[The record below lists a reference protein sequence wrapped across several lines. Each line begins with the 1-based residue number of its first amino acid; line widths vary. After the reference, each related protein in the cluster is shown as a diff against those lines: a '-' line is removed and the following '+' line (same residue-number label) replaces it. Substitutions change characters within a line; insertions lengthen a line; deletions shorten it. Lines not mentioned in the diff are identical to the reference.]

1 MPNWCYNRINVFG
14 DGEEKT
20 TEQIK
25 KIEKIFESKTPF
37 NEIFPMP
44 DWKNTPN
51 SKGELPKLEQ
61 MKNPD
66 GSIAWETYNFPDGKN
81 DDRWYHWNIQ
91 NWGTKWD
98 VTAQNVEIEYED
110 EEQLEMSFETAWA
123 PPEPICYRL
132 REMFKDLHFSWF
144 YDEPGME
151 TAGYL

>member
-1 MPNWCYNRINVFG
+1 MPNWCNNKVKVFG
-14 DGEEKT
+14 EP
-20 TEQIK
+20 EQLAK
-25 KIEKIFESKTPF
+25 VA
-37 NEIFPMP
+37 EIFKDEKSVFNNIIQSP
-44 DWKNTPN
+44 DWKRLPN
-51 SKGELPKLEQ
+51 EKGQFPQLEQ
-61 MKNPD
+61 HKNPKT
-66 GSIAWETYNFPDGKN
+66 GEVMWETYNFPDGKN

-110 EEQLEMSFETAWA
+110 DEQLEMSFETAWA

-144 YDEPGME
+144 YNEPGME

>member
-1 MPNWCYNRINVFG
+1 MPNWCYNRIRIDADSDQV
-14 DGEEKT
+14 
-20 TEQIK
+20 EQLKEIHD
-25 KIEKIFESKTPF
+25 IFDKHSDPF
-37 NEIFPMP
+37 NQILPIP
-44 DWKNTPN
+44 DFKNIPN
-51 SKGELPKLEQ
+51 EKGELPKLEQ
-61 MKNPD
+61 HKGKD
-66 GSIAWETYNFPDGKN
+66 GEIMWETYNFPDGKN

-110 EEQLEMSFETAWA
+110 DEQLEMSFETAWA